1 MKTLY
6 TLALALLLA
15 TTAQAQSHTNPV
27 GEKAMEAEIRKN
39 ERWKTFYDSLTVEE
53 RKQFLHWWDKELQAR
68 PQPNR
73 NDPNKV
79 TTYKREFRQG
89 LQQWYRD
96 EIDTFEQKRE
106 MQMRYDELWA
116 KRQQNKTDPVK
127 TKNPDRKNTIRVID
141 VQGDPRRH
149 NTERPRYY
157 VK

>member
-6 TLALALLLA
+6 AFALALALA

-53 RKQFLHWWDKELQAR
+53 RKQFLHWWDNELQAR
-68 PQPNR
+68 PKPDPNA
-73 NDPNKV
+73 PNKV
-79 TTYKREFRQG
+79 GTYKREFRQG

-96 EIDTFEQKRE
+96 EIDTFEQKRD

-116 KRQQNKTDPVK
+116 KRQQNKAEPQK
-127 TKNPDRKNTIRVID
+127 TVNPNKKTTIKVID
-141 VQGDPRRH
+141 VKGDPRRH
-149 NTERPRYY
+149 NTGNSRYY
-157 VK
+157 VR